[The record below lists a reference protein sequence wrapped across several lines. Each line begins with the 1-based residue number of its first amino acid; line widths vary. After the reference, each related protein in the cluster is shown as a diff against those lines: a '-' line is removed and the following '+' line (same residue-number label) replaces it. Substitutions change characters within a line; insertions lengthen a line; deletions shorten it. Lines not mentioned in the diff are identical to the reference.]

1 MPRMSNKGRVISMT
15 RSATWTTTEP
25 DIKSGI
31 IADFCINRCPHADT
45 PCKGDC
51 PEMKEFRKNH
61 KKRG

>member
-1 MPRMSNKGRVISMT
+1 MT
-15 RSATWTTTEP
+15 RFDTWTTTEP

-45 PCKGDC
+45 PCNGDC